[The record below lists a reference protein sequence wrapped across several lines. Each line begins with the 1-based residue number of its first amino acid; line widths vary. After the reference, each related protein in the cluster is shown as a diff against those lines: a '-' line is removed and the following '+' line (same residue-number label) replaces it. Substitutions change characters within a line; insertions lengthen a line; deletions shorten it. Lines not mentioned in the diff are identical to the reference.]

1 MKYLIVLIPWVKAW
15 DIHFACIV
23 IKLRQSITDWNL
35 HKTNIILWK
44 RQPYSELFL
53 PTLILNQ
60 IYYQADIA
68 GKLTYII
75 TRRSWGYLFSFS
87 FQLIF
92 LHRMINILRHERI
105 YHRIDESITPFITQ
119 SIDWTGI
126 IWLAG
131 FVLAGRDYKSS

>member
-15 DIHFACIV
+15 DIHFASIV

-60 IYYQADIA
+60 TYHQTDIA

-92 LHRMINILRHERI
+92 LHCMINILRHKKVSR
-105 YHRIDESITPFITQ
+105 RTDESITPFVTQ
-119 SIDWTGI
+119 SIDWYHLTGRI
-126 IWLAG
+126 CFSLSR
-131 FVLAGRDYKSS
+131 L